1 MQEKFDLVKS
11 YIENLGYTIT
21 SSDDVNHLLVVN
33 NEEKGIS
40 NLIVDCEDPI
50 VIFEQFIGEIKE
62 ESIEKYREL
71 LRINRELVAGAFV
84 LDGEKNRLFF
94 KNTLELGNLDEN
106 EVEGTLNAL
115 NLTMAEYGDT
125 LINICK

>member
-84 LDGEKNRLFF
+84 LDGQKNRLFF
-94 KNTLELGNLDEN
+94 KNTLELSNLDEN